1 MAYASLRLIPA
12 LMFAASLNLPSIAQ
26 SPTPHSQNQP
36 LGGLVATPGLTV
48 RTYSRMV
55 SLDVVVEDKAGY
67 HLTGLKAG
75 DFKIEEQTPSRSG
88 NKREQK
94 IAVFREIH
102 TAALKPPVGPPVIK
116 EPGVYTNAVTT
127 QEDPVPPT
135 VLVVDGVNTDI
146 QIQAQVHQQMLKILR
161 QLPPNVPVAVILMGD
176 KLTLLQGFTTD
187 PKLLQQAL
195 AKAENLPT
203 GPLHDPDYDPDAPS
217 NLMFGLGGGAGDYSG
232 AVVAA
237 IRGFDKDIY
246 EWGIQQRTIKT
257 CDMFVSIAQ
266 SLAGYPGRKNLLWLS
281 TSFPV
286 KMYVPWAPKN
296 AAHAA
301 LYDNHEIPMHMQI
314 LNNALS
320 DAKVAVYPVDL
331 VGVTTLSA
339 FTAQTRLGAPSPA
352 PGQDA
357 IAKANSSQVDELY
370 KEHITMY
377 DLAEGTG
384 GKVCTGDNDLGD
396 CVHKAVDDSSD
407 FYEISYYPDS
417 PDWNGEYRKVFLE
430 TQQHGAHLSYRQGY
444 YATPE
449 GSPDPQNQAAEL
461 QDHCNDMLN
470 ATAIAFTAKSLPA
483 DSPDQLKFSLT
494 VDPTAVSLPAIGDGN
509 YQLNLEVAVCTYNE
523 KQSPLNLMNY
533 PVSIKLNARQYANVN
548 ATGKLTDTVRVPGP
562 KPAAV
567 RLLVKDVVT
576 GRLGSIYIKTSDLV
590 AAIPH

>member
-1 MAYASLRLIPA
+1 MACASLRLISA
-12 LMFAASLNLPSIAQ
+12 AVFAASLNLPSFAQ
-26 SPTPHSQNQP
+26 SPTPQSQTQP
-36 LGGLVATPGLTV
+36 VGNLVATSGLTV

-55 SLDVVVEDKAGY
+55 SLDVVVEGKAGH
-67 HLTGLKAG
+67 HLTGLKAD

-88 NKREQK
+88 DKREQK
-94 IAVFREIH
+94 ISVFREIH
-102 TAALKPPVGPPVIK
+102 MAALKPPAALPANT
-116 EPGVYTNAVTT
+116 EPGVYTNAVAT
-127 QEDPVPPT
+127 QQDPVPPT
-135 VLVVDGVNTDI
+135 VLVVDGVNTAI
-146 QIQAQVHQQMLKILR
+146 QIQAQVHEQMLKILR

-217 NLMFGLGGGAGDYSG
+217 NLMFGLGGGAGDYSNQ
-232 AVVAA
+232 VVSA

-246 EWGIQQRTIKT
+246 EWGVEQRTIKT

-286 KMYVPWAPKN
+286 RMYIPWAPKS
-296 AAHAA
+296 AQHPA
-301 LYDNHEIPMHMQI
+301 LYDSHEIPVHLQI

-331 VGVTTLSA
+331 AGVTTLSA
-339 FTAQTRLGAPSPA
+339 FTAQTRLGAPSPT

-357 IAKANSSQVDELY
+357 IATANTGQINELY
-370 KEHITMY
+370 QEHLSMY

-396 CVHKAVDDSSD
+396 CVRKAVDDSSD

-430 TQQHGAHLSYRQGY
+430 THQHGAHLSYRQGY

-449 GSPDPQNQAAEL
+449 GSPDPQSQATEL

-470 ATAIAFTAKSLPA
+470 ATAITFTAKSLPA

-494 VDPTAVSLPAIGDGN
+494 VDAAAVSLPAIGDGN
-509 YQLNLEVAVCTYNE
+509 HQLNLEVAVCTYNA
-523 KQSPLNLMNY
+523 KQWPLNLMNY
-533 PVSIKLNARQYANVN
+533 PVNIKLNAQQFATVN

-576 GRLGSIYIKTSDLV
+576 GRLGSIYIKTGDLV
-590 AAIPH
+590 AAVPH